1 MGNGH
6 LKAKKITIMLIKL
19 KSFRHRFLNRD
30 AIGNIG
36 RIAWDFVTFGILLF
50 IFLLNRILTRFGK
63 ENFFEKYYSS
73 FVNLLDTAKDRNSI
87 RRVEL
92 IDLAFRNMQMKKTR
106 SFVTIGGMAIGIGA
120 IVFLVSIG
128 YGLQDLVISR
138 VARLEEM
145 KQVDVS
151 PQSGSKIKI
160 NDKSLSAFS
169 NLKQVVKALPLI
181 GVVARIN
188 YNLSV
193 SDMPAYGVTADYL
206 KNSATRVVRGKL
218 FASNH
223 LNYQKTKEEN
233 VKGITTDVG
242 KKSYLDKKDDVS
254 YIIYPGKWIPV
265 YKNPKKSSMIIGF
278 TRHLPGKQI
287 GSEYY
292 GENYENAKEQTKDEK
307 GNTLALWI
315 MARFLL
321 WQKQPCSDFLVV
333 DCSDGYIV
341 RRDDKGDQILSTG
354 YIREELISVEPAKNI
369 GDRDINIPQVLGT
382 SSATLEK
389 TASDSGVLDLDI
401 NQLLA
406 SEAGVVEKQKTKQV
420 TLGKGA
426 YKEAVVNR
434 AMLKILNIKE
444 SEAVGKSFDASFVVI
459 GELVDGGE
467 KIESKSEKYTIV
479 GIIPDERSPFFYVPL
494 MDLRSLGVNN
504 FSQVKVVLKDTEV
517 VSDTRKKIEAMG
529 FETVSVVDTVTQINN
544 LFASLRLLLA
554 LLGTVA
560 LSVAA
565 LGMFNTLTVSLLE
578 RTHEVGLMKAMG
590 MKSHEVQEL
599 FLTESMIMGFAGGIC
614 GLILGFT
621 AGKVLGLV
629 LSVFAVF
636 KGVGYLDV
644 ASLPIIFVVLILGL
658 SLVVGFATGIYP
670 AARAKRISA
679 LDALRYE

>member
-1 MGNGH
+1 MLNQVQH
-6 LKAKKITIMLIKL
+6 DQVITMLTKL
-19 KSFRHRFLNRD
+19 KSFRQRFLNRK
-30 AIGNIG
+30 AFRNF
-36 RIAWDFVTFGILLF
+36 ALLVWDFVTFGVLLF
-50 IFLLNRILTRFGK
+50 VFLLNRILARFGK
-63 ENFFEKYYSS
+63 VHLFEARYQQL
-73 FVNLLDTAKDRNSI
+73 VNLLDTTKDRNSI

-92 IDLAFRNMQMKKTR
+92 IDIAMRNMQMKKTR

-128 YGLQDLVISR
+128 YGLQELVISR

-151 PQSGSKIKI
+151 PQSGSKVKI
-160 NDKSLSAFS
+160 NDKSLSAFL
-169 NLKQVVKALPLI
+169 NLKQVAKALPLI

-206 KNSATRVVRGKL
+206 KNSATKVVRGKL

-233 VKGITTDVG
+233 VKGITTETE
-242 KKSYLDKKDDVS
+242 KKNYLDKKGDVS
-254 YIIYPGKWIPV
+254 YVIYPDKWIAV
-265 YKNPKKSSMIIGF
+265 YKNPKKTAVIIGF
-278 TRHLPGKQI
+278 TRHIPGKQY

-292 GENYENAKEQTKDEK
+292 GEGDPV
-307 GNTLALWI
+307 ALWI
-315 MARFLL
+315 KAKFLL
-321 WQKQPCSDFLVV
+321 WTRQSCSDLLSV
-333 DCSDGYIV
+333 DCSSGYVISRDDIGNQVLREGYI
-341 RRDDKGDQILSTG
+341 K
-354 YIREELISVEPAKNI
+354 EEFVAVEPAGKLANQKP
-369 GDRDINIPQVLGT
+369 NIPMVLGT
-382 SSATLEK
+382 ASASLQK
-389 TASDSGVLDLDI
+389 TVSDTGVINLDI
-401 NQLLA
+401 DQLLA

-444 SEAVGKSFDASFVVI
+444 SEAVGKTFDASFVVV
-459 GELVDGGE
+459 GELVDTGE

-479 GIIPDERSPFFYVPL
+479 GIIPDERSPFFYIPL

-504 FSQVKVVLKDTEV
+504 FSQVKVVLQDKEV
-517 VSDTRKKIEAMG
+517 VSDARKKIEAMG
-529 FETVSVVDTVTQINN
+529 FETASVVDTVTQINN
-544 LFASLRLLLA
+544 LFSSLRLLLA

-629 LSVFAVF
+629 LSIFAIF

-644 ASLPIIFVVLILGL
+644 ASLPLIFIVLILGL
-658 SLVVGFATGIYP
+658 SLIVGFATGIYP